1 MVSQDSYL
9 AAANMGHLLHKDPD
23 DPGHFGLEL
32 PRQIRVRILKKWKL
46 NDYLVNLKIILKIS
60 PDF

>member
-9 AAANMGHLLHKDPD
+9 AAANMGNLLHRAPD
-23 DPGHFGLEL
+23 NPGHFGLEL